1 MGCAIRPAAQHLVRS
16 ADKELAELDSL
27 HQVVL
32 VTVRDHA
39 DQVSQRAVG
48 GRVAHLV
55 FTTHGLQSPA

>member
-1 MGCAIRPAAQHLVRS
+1 MRS
-16 ADKELAELDSL
+16 ADEELAELDSL

-39 DQVSQRAVG
+39 DEVSQRAVG

-55 FTTHGLQSPA
+55 LTTHCVQSPASNTRLESVA